1 MGQMLRN
8 FVDRLRRRNYLPPT
22 MEVSP
27 DAIAR
32 QRRQVQFPLPED
44 KDERWREQN
53 RRDLV
58 VQKYVQ
64 KHGHTLD
71 QFGVTYGPFYTEGL
85 ALKALQDDRER
96 NPSFYR

>member
-1 MGQMLRN
+1 
-8 FVDRLRRRNYLPPT
+8 
-22 MEVSP
+22 MEASP
-27 DAIAR
+27 DALAR

-44 KDERWREQN
+44 KDERRREQN

-64 KHGHTLD
+64 KHGHYKVE
-71 QFGVTYGPFYTEGL
+71 FGVQYGPFYTEGL
-85 ALKALQDDRER
+85 ALKALEEDRLK